1 MATNAVKVR
10 GANVARQ
17 VWANKSVIVAN
28 IRGNTTVKCNT
39 MRAALGESN
48 ASMKFMKNS
57 MAVAGLDA
65 TPERAMSE
73 CKAWSTRRLREAG
86 LVGSDERVWTRH
98 GSTRYLWDRASLDRA
113 IAYVRNQ

>member
-39 MRAALGESN
+39 MRAVLGESK

-65 TPERAMSE
+65 TPERAQL
-73 CKAWSTRRLREAG
+73 ANL
-86 LVGSDERVWTRH
+86 LH
-98 GSTRYLWDRASLDRA
+98 GQVVFLSSNELDLFKVMAANR
-113 IAYVRNQ
+113 Q